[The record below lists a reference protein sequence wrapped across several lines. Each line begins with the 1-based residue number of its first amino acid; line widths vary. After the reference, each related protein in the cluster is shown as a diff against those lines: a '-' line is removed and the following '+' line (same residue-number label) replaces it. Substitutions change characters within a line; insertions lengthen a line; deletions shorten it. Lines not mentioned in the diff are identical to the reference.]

1 MKTDEPGNQDE
12 SLRKVLQEWRTDTPL
27 PPRFQETVW
36 RRIDGAERAQAP
48 ATTTLWT
55 LVSHWLG
62 SVLPRPALATVYV
75 AMLLAVGGTVGWT
88 QARQENARV
97 KDELGWRYVR
107 SLNPYQ
113 APRM

>member
-1 MKTDEPGNQDE
+1 MKNDEPGNQDE
-12 SLRKVLQEWRTDTPL
+12 SLHKVLQAWRTDAPL
-27 PPRFQETVW
+27 PPRFQEAVW
-36 RRIDGAERAQAP
+36 GRINRAP
-48 ATTTLWT
+48 ATATPTLWT

-97 KDELGWRYVR
+97 KEELGWRYVR

-113 APRM
+113 SPRL